1 MTQPIPTPNDM
12 PGAATPN
19 SGEAT
24 AEETT
29 APPDDPNADPADET
43 PSGPKSL
50 DDMSDEEL
58 RAEVERLRHVHKDE
72 RRWERQAKKN
82 QDDAKLW
89 RENADKVKQW
99 DELTEK
105 QKSDL
110 EKALARAEAAERERD
125 SERTER
131 LREKVAAELKVPAKR
146 ITGTTEDEMRESAEE
161 YKAERDADIDA
172 KLKELGVAPAAP
184 ADQVT
189 SDGKATRKKQL
200 TRADLQGMTPAQINA
215 AYKEGQL
222 DQLQGITT

>member
-1 MTQPIPTPNDM
+1 MTIPTPNDM
-12 PGAATPN
+12 PGAATPTD
-19 SGEAT
+19 GEAT
-24 AEETT
+24 TEESTT
-29 APPDDPNADPADET
+29 PPADSNDAPVDDET

-50 DDMSDEEL
+50 DGMSDEEL
-58 RAEVERLRHVHKDE
+58 RAEVERLRHVHKEE

-82 QDDAKLW
+82 QDDAKRW

-99 DELTEK
+99 DDLTEA
-105 QKSDL
+105 QKSELD
-110 EKALARAEAAERERD
+110 KALARAEAAERERD

-131 LREKVAAELKVPAKR
+131 LREKVAADLKVPAKR
-146 ITGTTEDEMRESAEE
+146 ITGTTEEEMRESAEE

-200 TRADLQGMTPAQINA
+200 TRADLQTMSPAQINA

-222 DQLQGITT
+222 DQMQGITA